1 MDKHAIDALL
11 GGAVAAG
18 AAPGVVALAA
28 DRNGT
33 IYEGA
38 FGHRVS
44 GGDAPMTLDTVLWIA
59 SMTKAVTSVAA
70 LQLVE
75 AGRLKL
81 DAPIAEVLPEL
92 GQMQVLEGHDADGT
106 PRLRP
111 ARGAITLK
119 HLLTHTAGFAYD
131 IWNPDLGRYME
142 ANGIPGIISCM
153 DAALR
158 VPLIFDPGAR
168 WEYGINIDHIGKAVE
183 RVTGRRLGDYFREH
197 ITGPLGMHDTA
208 FRITPAM
215 RARKAPIHVHNP
227 DGGGLVATDIEIT
240 QEPEFEMGGGGLYS
254 TLPDYLRFARMLLS
268 GGTLDGVRIL
278 SPEMTAAALRNQTAP
293 IAVGMLH
300 TAMPAYSADAEFFPG
315 LKKSWGLVGMVN
327 DERAPTGRS
336 PGAIAWAGLANTFW
350 WVDAPRGMCAVFG
363 TQVLPFGDPP
373 IIDTLERYEAA
384 LLN

>member
-1 MDKHAIDALL
+1 MDKQAIDALL

-28 DRNGT
+28 NRDGT

-38 FGHRVS
+38 FGHRAA
-44 GGDAPMTLDTVLWIA
+44 GADAPMTLDTVLWIA

-75 AGRLKL
+75 AGRLAL

-92 GQMQVLEGHDADGT
+92 GQMQVMEGHDPDGT
-106 PRLRP
+106 PRLRA

-131 IWNPDLGRYME
+131 IWNPDLGHYME

-158 VPLIFDPGAR
+158 LPLIFDPGAR
-168 WEYGINIDHIGKAVE
+168 WEYGINIDHVGKAVE
-183 RVTGRRLGDYFREH
+183 RASGRRLGDYFREN
-197 ITGPLGMHDTA
+197 ITGPLGMDDTA

-268 GGTLDGVRIL
+268 GGTLDGARIL

-293 IAVGMLH
+293 VSVGMLR
-300 TAMPAYSADAEFFPG
+300 TAMPPYSADAEFFPG

-327 DERAPTGRS
+327 DEQAPTGRS

-350 WVDAPRGMCAVFG
+350 WVDAPRGLCAVIG

-373 IIDTLERYEAA
+373 IIDMLERYETA
-384 LLN
+384 LVN

>member
-1 MDKHAIDALL
+1 MDKQAIDALL
-11 GGAVAAG
+11 GSAVAAG

-33 IYEGA
+33 VYEGA
-38 FGHRVS
+38 FGRRAA
-44 GGDAPMTLDTVLWIA
+44 GDDAPMTLDTVLWIA

-75 AGRLKL
+75 AGRLAL

-158 VPLIFDPGAR
+158 LPLIFDPGAR
-168 WEYGINIDHIGKAVE
+168 WEYGINIDHVGKAVE
-183 RVTGRRLGDYFREH
+183 RVSGRRLGDYFHEN
-197 ITGPLGMHDTA
+197 ITGPLGMDDTA

-268 GGTLDGVRIL
+268 GGTLDGARIL

-293 IAVGMLH
+293 VSVGMLR
-300 TAMPAYSADAEFFPG
+300 TAMPPYSADAEFFPG

-327 DERAPTGRS
+327 DEAAPTGRS

-350 WVDAPRGMCAVFG
+350 WVDAPRGLCAVIG

-373 IIDTLERYEAA
+373 IIDMLERYETA
-384 LLN
+384 LVN

>member
-1 MDKHAIDALL
+1 MDKQAIDALL

-28 DRNGT
+28 NRDGT
-33 IYEGA
+33 VYQGA
-38 FGHRVS
+38 FGRRAA
-44 GGDAPMTLDTVLWIA
+44 GDDAPMTLDTVLWIA

-92 GQMQVLEGHDADGT
+92 GQMQVLEGHDPDGT
-106 PRLRP
+106 PRLRA

-168 WEYGINIDHIGKAVE
+168 WEYGINIDYIGKAVE
-183 RVTGRRLGDYFREH
+183 RVTGKRLGEYFREH

-278 SPEMTAAALRNQTAP
+278 SSEMTAAALRNQTAP
-293 IAVGMLH
+293 ISVGMLH
-300 TAMPAYSADAEFFPG
+300 TAMPPYSADAEFFPG

-327 DERAPTGRS
+327 DEPAPTGRS
-336 PGAIAWAGLANTFW
+336 SGAIAWAGLANTFW
-350 WVDAPRGMCAVFG
+350 WVDAPRGMCAVIG

-373 IIDTLERYEAA
+373 IIYMLERYEAA

>member
-1 MDKHAIDALL
+1 MDKQAIDALL
-11 GGAVAAG
+11 GSAVAAG

-33 IYEGA
+33 VYEGA
-38 FGHRVS
+38 FGRRAA
-44 GGDAPMTLDTVLWIA
+44 GDDAPMTLDTVLWIA

-75 AGRLKL
+75 AGRLAL

-158 VPLIFDPGAR
+158 LPLIFDPGAR
-168 WEYGINIDHIGKAVE
+168 WEYGINIDHVGKAVE
-183 RVTGRRLGDYFREH
+183 RASGRRLGDYFREN
-197 ITGPLGMHDTA
+197 ITGPLGMDDTA

-268 GGTLDGVRIL
+268 GGTLDGARIL

-293 IAVGMLH
+293 VSVGMLR
-300 TAMPAYSADAEFFPG
+300 TAMPPYSADAEFFPG

-327 DERAPTGRS
+327 DEQAPTGRS

-350 WVDAPRGMCAVFG
+350 WVDAPRGLCAVIG

-373 IIDTLERYEAA
+373 IIDMLERYETA
-384 LLN
+384 LVN